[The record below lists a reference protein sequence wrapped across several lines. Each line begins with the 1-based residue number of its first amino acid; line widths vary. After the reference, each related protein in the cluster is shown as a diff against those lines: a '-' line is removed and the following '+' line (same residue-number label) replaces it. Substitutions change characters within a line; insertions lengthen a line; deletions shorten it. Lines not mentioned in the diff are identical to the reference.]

1 MGSTVALPLGA
12 AYTPLRHG
20 YSRKLLRPL
29 AFLNAHLQ
37 VYPGLGGKRRN
48 GLRAASANRA
58 VNTCCALRIH
68 PGRLSALTA
77 YPTAIDYL
85 AVGTSR
91 HYCNAACPVSP
102 AVVLAKPRHAGG
114 GMHWPNPHGT
124 AAFADEPSTPDGH
137 SAEQQPRLRPSSFGR
152 KALRH
157 RMIEA
162 MPNNNEISAR
172 SPGAQSHEPHAAA
185 PCRLAASPAIGNN
198 HPCGWQKHSALRA
211 HSANC

>member
-1 MGSTVALPLGA
+1 M
-12 AYTPLRHG
+12 
-20 YSRKLLRPL
+20 RPL

-37 VYPGLGGKRRN
+37 VHPGLGGKRRT

-68 PGRLSALTA
+68 PGRFSALTA
-77 YPTAIDYL
+77 DPTAIDYL

-91 HYCNAACPVSP
+91 RCCNAARPVSP

-124 AAFADEPSTPDGH
+124 AAFTDEPSTPDGH

-185 PCRLAASPAIGNN
+185 PCGVTCDWQKPPPRLAKPQRTACTFSNLCVVGGSAFMVSKI
-198 HPCGWQKHSALRA
+198 HP
-211 HSANC
+211 